1 MSHTDRRLAPRAA
14 LALLAGSLLA
24 TPATAQ
30 ESSLLTRGESSD
42 WIFKADISIRSVRN
56 LVRSREEIPANE
68 QWSLGT
74 VGIIFPLLRETASA
88 ELRSRAV
95 ESRFTIND
103 VEVDNR
109 PTFINNFPLAAQYGR
124 WDFVAPN
131 NGQIR
136 ANQAELRLAFD
147 VTSYDTVYD
156 DAAAEQVEWPDQWP
170 EPAASA
176 FEPMPFIDFEPGKG
190 EYDKEPVRKLL
201 NRWTSGRDP
210 KALKPAVLAKFLAG
224 QVVEYVQPSGTGLV
238 FDRTGAIEGVAIT
251 PPPVVA
257 SRRRGS
263 PVDMAVLLLS
273 VYREAGLPA
282 RLVFGLDADK
292 QKGKR
297 DGEFLER
304 GGGPPELRVWV
315 EFALIDPQT
324 RGVAWIPVDPV
335 AMRSRS
341 SRMPRDYWTKPLP
354 FFGTNDELDG
364 VVPFSFHAFPPTTVR
379 SYGTSGMPGFW
390 GWFVTPESPERA
402 WQTLNLNVDT
412 KPVRGTR

>member
-1 MSHTDRRLAPRAA
+1 MLPPMKNAA
-14 LALLAGSLLA
+14 VLTLLVSTMIAADGV
-24 TPATAQ
+24 AQ
-30 ESSLLTRGESSD
+30 ESSLLRRGESSD
-42 WIFKADISIRSVRN
+42 WVFKADIAVRSIRDVVR
-56 LVRSREEIPANE
+56 RRDEIPANQ

-95 ESRFTIND
+95 QSRFTIND
-103 VEVDNR
+103 IEVDDR
-109 PTFINNFPLAAQYGR
+109 PTFINNFPLGAQYGR

-136 ANQAELRLAFD
+136 ANQAELHLSFD
-147 VTSYDTVYD
+147 VTSYDTIYD

-170 EPAASA
+170 EPAASS

-190 EYDKEPVRKLL
+190 EYDPEPVRKLL
-201 NRWTSGRDP
+201 ERWTAGRDP
-210 KALKPAVLAKFLAG
+210 KSLKPAVLAKFLAG
-224 QVVEYVQPSGTGLV
+224 QVVEHVQPSGQGLV

-251 PPPVVA
+251 PPPLIA

-263 PVDMAVLLLS
+263 PIDMAVLLAS

-297 DGEFLER
+297 DRQFLER

-324 RGVAWIPVDPV
+324 RSLAWIPVDPA
-335 AMRSRS
+335 AMRTRS
-341 SRMPRDYWTKPLP
+341 SRMPRDYWTRPLP

-379 SYGTSGMPGFW
+379 SYGTSGMPAFW
-390 GWFVTPESPERA
+390 GWFVTPESPEQA
-402 WQTLNLNVDT
+402 WQTLTLTVDT
-412 KPVRGTR
+412 KAVGGPR